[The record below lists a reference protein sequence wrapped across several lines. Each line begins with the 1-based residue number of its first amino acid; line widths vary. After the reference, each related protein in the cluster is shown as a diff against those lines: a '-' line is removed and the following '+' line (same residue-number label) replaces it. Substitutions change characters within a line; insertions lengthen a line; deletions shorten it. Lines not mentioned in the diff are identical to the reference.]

1 MMKQAQIDAPSLA
14 RILSGLVEE
23 RAGRSDVAVV
33 GSMNADYTVE
43 VDAMPRPEETIFSG
57 PMAIHPGGKSANQA
71 SSCAHLGQRTHM
83 LGAVGDDANADM
95 LTDELAKAGVMT
107 SGIERVE
114 GPSGST
120 VIVVDR
126 HGENFV
132 VVSRGA
138 NASVT
143 PAYVRRHKDVIVS
156 AAVLGLCLESP
167 MDTVVEA
174 AEIAAAA
181 GTRVILNISPMPS
194 QRDAVALER
203 LIGLAD
209 VIIMNEHETAQF
221 LGRDSAIDI
230 DDDWNAVRRE
240 LAGKGL
246 HHVVVTLGGQGSVV
260 MTGDGDRAGDGMMSD
275 GDDDGIVHVPAVSV
289 TPVDTTGAGDS
300 FMGATLAGLAH
311 GNALVDACRLASVVA
326 AYATTGRGAQSS
338 YGNAKQV
345 LDLVRGR

>member
-1 MMKQAQIDAPSLA
+1 MKQAQIDAPSLA

-43 VDAMPRPEETIFSG
+43 VDAMPRPGETIFSG

-95 LTDELAKAGVMT
+95 LIDALAKAGVTT

-120 VIVVDR
+120 VIVVDG

-143 PAYVRRHKDVIVS
+143 PAYVRRHRDVIAS

-181 GTRVILNISPMPS
+181 GTRVVLNISPMPS
-194 QRDAVALER
+194 EKDAVALER
-203 LIGLAD
+203 LIGYAD
-209 VIIMNEHETAQF
+209 VVIMNEHETAQF
-221 LGRDSAIDI
+221 LGRDSAIAI
-230 DDDWNAVRRE
+230 DDDWSAVRHE

-260 MTGDGDRAGDGMMSD
+260 MTGVGAEDGAIADEGA
-275 GDDDGIVHVPAVSV
+275 DGIVHVPVAHA
-289 TPVDTTGAGDS
+289 TPVDTTGAGDC
-300 FMGATLAGLAH
+300 FMGAMLAGLAH
-311 GNALVDACRLASVVA
+311 GNALVDACRLASVAA
-326 AYATTGRGAQSS
+326 AYATTGKGAQSS
-338 YGNAKQV
+338 YGSAEQV